1 MKRLGAAINVPFNR
15 ALAVAVGVAVEIV
28 EHVGPRLGLVG
39 Q

>member
-15 ALAVAVGVAVEIV
+15 ALAVAVAVEIV